1 MSDHK
6 DTKPDTHSPAEDK
19 NVTAPAGSGQKQ
31 QIPGGERQQGDQDL
45 GADSKSAPDS
55 QGMK

>member
-1 MSDHK
+1 MSDLE
-6 DTKPDTHSPAEDK
+6 DTKPDTHGPAEDE
-19 NVTAPAGSGQKQ
+19 NVTDPADSGQKQ
-31 QIPGGERQQGDQDL
+31 QIPDGERQQGDQDL

>member
-1 MSDHK
+1 MDEAK
-6 DTKPDTHSPAEDK
+6 DKGQAMHGPAEDK
-19 NVTAPAGSGQKQ
+19 NVAAAAKGGPAQ
-31 QIPGGERQQGDQDL
+31 QDMSGERQQGDQDL

>member
-1 MSDHK
+1 MAELK
-6 DTKPDTHSPAEDK
+6 DQKQGMHGPAEDK
-19 NVTAPAGSGQKQ
+19 NVATPGKSGPAQHDVS
-31 QIPGGERQQGDQDL
+31 GERQQGDQDL

>member
-1 MSDHK
+1 MDELTDKGQGNHG
-6 DTKPDTHSPAEDK
+6 PAEDK
-19 NVTAPAGSGQKQ
+19 NVATPGKGGPAHQDSS
-31 QIPGGERQQGDQDL
+31 GERQQGDQDL